1 MRYLKMCILKVGLL
15 FSGVVAAQDWHP
27 GKPGEDAPG
36 GKAVGIALGD
46 LTMHGVLYY
55 PPNFDSKSSQK
66 LPAVIMLHGWSPY
79 GTRAG
84 EPYTYAAKEYA
95 EDGGVVALAITM
107 RGWPETGGK
116 DDCGL
121 TQPSDI
127 IKAARWLA
135 KQPGVDPAKIVLR
148 GQSLGGQVALSA
160 AALDSIIAATV
171 AYFPITDFRLWG
183 VTTALHH
190 SVLDDYI
197 YGMCAENG
205 TPEDRS
211 PLYSAHNIKG
221 PVLLLHG
228 DQDNNVIVAHSKLM
242 YQKMREANQNVTL
255 KVMEGGGHGS
265 GGDAWKNHN
274 RIVFDFLHQNFN
286 IKKTAIQ

>member
-1 MRYLKMCILKVGLL
+1 MRSLTILILVL
-15 FSGVVAAQDWHP
+15 SGAFANYALAQDWHP

-36 GKAVGIALGD
+36 GKTVGIALGD

-55 PPNFDSKSSQK
+55 PPEFDPKSSQK
-66 LPAVIMLHGWSPY
+66 LPAVILLHGWSPY

-84 EPYTYAAKEYA
+84 EPYTYVAKEYA
-95 EDGGVVALAITM
+95 DDGGFIALAVTM

-121 TQPSDI
+121 TQPHDV
-127 IKAARWLA
+127 IKAAKWLA
-135 KQPGVDPAKIVLR
+135 KQPGVDPTKIVLR

-160 AALDSIIAATV
+160 AALDSVIAAAV

-183 VTTALHH
+183 VTTGLHQ
-190 SVLDDYI
+190 SALDDYI
-197 YGMCAENG
+197 YGMCTEKG

-221 PVLLLHG
+221 TVLLLHG
-228 DQDNNVIVAHSKLM
+228 DQDSNVVVAHSKLI
-242 YQKMREANQNVTL
+242 YQKMREAGQDVTL

-265 GGDAWKNHN
+265 GGEAWQNHN
-274 RIVFDFLHQNFN
+274 RIVFDFLRQKFN
-286 IKKTAIQ
+286 VKESVTQ